1 MPKNYFNPFSHGFFR
16 CAAATPLVSLA
27 CPIQNAS
34 AQIIMLSQCHEKHV
48 SVVVFPELSLSGYS
62 LQDLFHQ
69 QSLLDECETAL
80 RSLVNASAAYN
91 PLVIT
96 GLPLMLSGR
105 LYNCAAVLQRGRLLG
120 IVTKTYLPNYSEF
133 YEKRQFSS
141 GRELTDDYV
150 NLCNQT
156 VPIGSDL
163 LFRCRENP
171 DATLAVEIC
180 EDLWAPVPPSSWSA
194 MAGATIICNPS
205 ASSAI
210 IGKPEYR
217 RLLVKSTSARLLS
230 AYIYS
235 GAGQGESTTDLA
247 WDGHALIG
255 ENGQILEESERFSA
269 DGSLLIR
276 DIDVEKLQLERMR
289 NSSFKDCAVDLRHDS
304 PRFRTVEF
312 TTSAVDTELPLLR
325 DIERF
330 PFVPETP
337 TQLLQRS
344 QDVLNIQI
352 QGLATRLQSSGIEKL
367 VIGVSGGLDSTLAL
381 IIACKTLDRLGLSR
395 SNIIACTMP
404 GYATSDSTKTSAW
417 QLMKTLGVSA
427 REIDIKPSCM
437 QMFKDIGH
445 PFANGEELYDIT
457 FENVQAGERTSHLFR
472 LANANQAMVVGTGDL
487 SELALGWCTYGVGDH
502 MSHYNPNASVP
513 KTLVRYLINW
523 FIDNN
528 EFGDKASATLR
539 AIVDGEISP
548 ELVPGDSLD
557 KPTQKTEDTVGPYEL
572 QDFNLYYL
580 LRYGFRPSKVAYLSW
595 CAWGKGKNS
604 YKFSEI
610 KKWLAVFIKRFFGQ
624 SQFKRSCVPDS
635 PKVGSGGALSPR
647 GDWRAPSDASA
658 ATWLDQ
664 LNNNTP
670 EK

>member
-1 MPKNYFNPFSHGFFR
+1 MQNNFFNPFTHGFFR

-27 CPIQNAS
+27 RPMQNAS
-34 AQIIMLSQCHEKHV
+34 AQIIMLRQCHEKQAG
-48 SVVVFPELSLSGYS
+48 VVVFPELSLSGYS

-69 QSLLDECETAL
+69 QSLLDECESAL
-80 RSLVNASAAYN
+80 LSLVKASASYS

-96 GLPLMLSGR
+96 GLPLMLAGR
-105 LYNCAAVLQRGRLLG
+105 LFNCAALLQGGRLLG
-120 IVTKTYLPNYSEF
+120 MVPKTYLPNYGEF

-141 GRELTDDYV
+141 AKELQHQFI
-150 NLCNQT
+150 NICNQT
-156 VPIGSDL
+156 VAIGSDL

-171 DATLAVEIC
+171 DAVIGVEIC
-180 EDLWAPVPPSSWSA
+180 EDLWAPVTPSSWLA

-217 RLLVKSTSARLLS
+217 QLMLKSTSARLLS
-230 AYIYS
+230 AYVYS
-235 GAGQGESTTDLA
+235 GAGEGESTTDLA
-247 WDGHALIG
+247 WDGHAIIG
-255 ENGQILEESERFSA
+255 ENGHILEESERFNAS
-269 DGSLLIR
+269 GSLIVT

-289 NSSFKDCAVDLRHDS
+289 NSSFKDCANELTVEGKK
-304 PRFRTVEF
+304 FRTLEF
-312 TTSAVDTELPLLR
+312 SCANISKETAILR
-325 DIERF
+325 SIARF
-330 PFVPETP
+330 PFVPDAAT
-337 TQLLQRS
+337 LRLQRC
-344 QDVLNIQI
+344 QEVLNIQI
-352 QGLATRLQSSGIEKL
+352 QGLTTRLQSSGMQKL

-381 IIACKTLDRLGLSR
+381 IVACKALDRLGLPR
-395 SNIIACTMP
+395 SNLIACTMP
-404 GYATSDSTKTSAW
+404 GYATSDSTKSSALE
-417 QLMKTLGVSA
+417 LMKALGVSA

-445 PFANGEELYDIT
+445 PFAQGEKVYDIT

-472 LANANQAMVVGTGDL
+472 LANANGALVVGTGDL

-528 EFGDKASATLR
+528 EFGDRASKTLR
-539 AIVDGEISP
+539 SIVDGAISP
-548 ELVPGDSLD
+548 ELVPGENSDSPAQL
-557 KPTQKTEDTVGPYEL
+557 TEEAVGPYEL

-595 CAWGKGKNS
+595 CAWAHGKNA
-604 YKFSEI
+604 YDFATI
-610 KKWLAVFIKRFFGQ
+610 KKWLEVFIRRFFGQ
-624 SQFKRSCVPDS
+624 SQFKRSCVPDA

-664 LNNNTP
+664 LKNNTP
-670 EK
+670 

>member
-1 MPKNYFNPFSHGFFR
+1 MQNNFFNPFTHGFFR

-27 CPIQNAS
+27 RPMQNAS
-34 AQIIMLSQCHEKHV
+34 AQIVMLRQCHEKHV
-48 SVVVFPELSLSGYS
+48 GVVVFPELSLSGYS

-80 RSLVNASAAYN
+80 LSLLQASSSYS

-105 LYNCAAVLQRGRLLG
+105 LYNCAALLQGGKLLG
-120 IVTKTYLPNYSEF
+120 LVPKTYLPNYAEF

-141 GRELTDDYV
+141 AKELQHQFIHI
-150 NLCNQT
+150 CNQT
-156 VPIGSDL
+156 VAIGSDL

-171 DATLAVEIC
+171 DATIAVEIC
-180 EDLWAPVPPSSWSA
+180 EDLWAPVTPSSWLA
-194 MAGATIICNPS
+194 MAGATIVCNPS

-217 RLLVKSTSARLLS
+217 QLMVRSTSARLLS
-230 AYIYS
+230 AYVYS

-255 ENGQILEESERFSA
+255 ENGTILEESERFSSS
-269 DGSLLIR
+269 GSIIIS

-289 NSSFKDCAVDLRHDS
+289 NSSFKDCAHEYSADIRK
-304 PRFRTVEF
+304 FRTLEF
-312 TTSAVDTELPLLR
+312 TCPAINKEVPLVR
-325 DIERF
+325 SIARF
-330 PFVPETP
+330 PFVPDAAT
-337 TQLLQRS
+337 LRLQRC
-344 QDVLNIQI
+344 QEVLNIQI
-352 QGLATRLQSSGIEKL
+352 QGLATRLQSSGIQKL

-381 IIACKTLDRLGLSR
+381 IVACKALDRLGLPR
-395 SNIIACTMP
+395 SNLIACTMP
-404 GYATSDSTKTSAW
+404 GYATSDSTRSSAHD
-417 QLMKTLGVSA
+417 LMKALGASA

-445 PFANGEELYDIT
+445 PFAQGEKVYDIT

-472 LANANQAMVVGTGDL
+472 LANANGALVVGTGDL

-528 EFGDKASATLR
+528 EFGDKAAKTLR
-539 AIVDGEISP
+539 AIVESQISP
-548 ELVPGDSLD
+548 ELVPGESHDT
-557 KPTQKTEDTVGPYEL
+557 PAQMTEEAVGPYEL

-595 CAWGKGKNS
+595 CAWAHGEKR
-604 YKFSEI
+604 YDFATI
-610 KKWLAVFIKRFFGQ
+610 KKWLEVFIKRFFGQ
-624 SQFKRSCVPDS
+624 SQFKRSCVPDA

-658 ATWLDQ
+658 ETWLDQ
-664 LNNNTP
+664 LKNNTP
-670 EK
+670 